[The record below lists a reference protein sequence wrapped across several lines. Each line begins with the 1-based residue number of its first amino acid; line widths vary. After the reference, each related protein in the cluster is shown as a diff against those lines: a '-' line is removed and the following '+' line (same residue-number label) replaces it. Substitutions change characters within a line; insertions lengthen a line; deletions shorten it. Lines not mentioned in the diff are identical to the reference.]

1 MREAIE
7 QVIGSLVFLVGLWA
21 LIALVWVGTP

>member
-7 QVIGSLVFLVGLWA
+7 QVVGGLVFMFGLWV